1 MSDIRRNDRWSLQA
15 RLAWRLG
22 FVLAAA
28 MLLVTLAI
36 SQYAWFALDNLD
48 DVGLQVQ
55 ASQIAKY
62 TQIRDGRAVVE
73 LPPSLENAYSESGDG
88 YMYALLDPQGAIS
101 AASSEKARSSFDGLA
116 LNHQAVLG
124 SVFRL
129 LDTDGQESSYFAMV
143 SAEGLPP
150 GYRVIVAQGYIHPDA
165 FVDTLVTE
173 FATRIGWTLPAI
185 LIAAL
190 LIATWTIRTSL
201 RPIKDLSLRA
211 RQIGPATR
219 NLRLPTA
226 GVPEEILP
234 LPLAINSALD
244 RLEQGFEMQ
253 RRFTANAAH
262 ELRTP
267 LAVLTARLAE
277 LPDDANTHQLSED
290 VGRMNRLV
298 NQLLQVSRLEG
309 AILNFETID
318 LNRVAETIVAF
329 LAPLAISTGKSV
341 ALMPATKPVWVE
353 AAPDALENAL
363 RNLVENA
370 IAHTA
375 PGTEV
380 AVIVS
385 ADGSIAV
392 RDHGPG
398 VPPEQREQI
407 FERFWRGRDRRH
419 PGAGLGL
426 AIVAETM
433 RSHRGRVSVG
443 NAPEGGAEFLLQLPL
458 QQAPYPRDLSL

>member
-1 MSDIRRNDRWSLQA
+1 MTSPRQGGAGWSLQA

-22 FVLAAA
+22 AVLLGS
-28 MLLVTLAI
+28 MLLVALVI

-55 ASQIAKY
+55 ASQIARHA
-62 TQIRDGRAVVE
+62 QMRDGQLGID
-73 LPPSLENAYSESGDG
+73 LPQSLAQAYRQSGDG
-88 YMYALLDPQGAIS
+88 YMFAVLDPQGAVV
-101 AASSEKARSSFDGLA
+101 AASSDKARRSAGDLPSTAQTTTGT
-116 LNHQAVLG
+116 
-124 SVFRL
+124 VFRL
-129 LDTDGQESSYFAMV
+129 LDADGHESPYYALLDNT
-143 SAEGLPP
+143 GLPA
-150 GYRVIVAQGYIHPDA
+150 GYRIFVAQGVIHPDV
-165 FVDTLVTE
+165 FIDTLLSE
-173 FATRIGWTLPAI
+173 FAKRIGWTLPLA
-185 LIAAL
+185 LVAAL
-190 LIATWTIRTSL
+190 FIAIWTIRTSL

-211 RQIGPATR
+211 RQIGPQTR
-219 NLRLPTA
+219 NLRLPTE
-226 GVPEEILP
+226 GVAEEILP

-277 LPDDANTHQLSED
+277 LQDGPDTRLLAGDID
-290 VGRMNRLV
+290 RMNRLV
-298 NQLLQVSRLEG
+298 AQLLQVSRLEG
-309 AILNFETID
+309 ALLKFETLD
-318 LNRVAETIVAF
+318 LNPAAETVVAF
-329 LAPLAISTGKSV
+329 LAPLAIGAGKSV
-341 ALMPATKPVWVE
+341 ALTASSKPVLVE
-353 AAPDALENAL
+353 ASADALENAL

-380 AVIVS
+380 MVLVS
-385 ADGSIAV
+385 PDGSIAV

-398 VPPEQREQI
+398 VPVEQREQI
-407 FERFWRGRDRRH
+407 FERFWRGRNRQH

-433 RSHRGRVSVG
+433 RGHGGRVTVG
-443 NAPEGGAEFLLQLPL
+443 DAPGGGAEFVLHFPL
-458 QQAPYPRDLSL
+458 HSLRQD